1 MIRGMLID
9 LDNEPGVER
18 GSFIRSLSLQSNA
31 PWLRWR
37 LSSIQ
42 LY

>member
-9 LDNEPGVER
+9 VGNEPGVDL
-18 GSFIRSLSLQSNA
+18 GSVIRSLSLQSNA